1 LKNSVD
7 NALTVGDMRDLARRR
22 LPRFIFDF
30 IDGGAEDEVTLR
42 ENRQAFENIRLR
54 PRVLNGRGKVD
65 LRTSILG
72 LPLGAPMAISP
83 TGMASVAHP
92 SGELHLARAAKAR
105 GVPFSVS
112 TSSSVSLEQLAEVG
126 ARLWF
131 QLYHYQDIDLVRSLL
146 ERAER
151 ANAELLI
158 VTVDVPVLAGRE
170 RDRRNRFALPFRFN
184 SHLVA
189 DAACHP
195 AWALAQLRH
204 GMPRPAMLPAR
215 PEAASLKAGQ
225 TIPAAVLDPELT
237 WDHLAR
243 LRDTWKKP
251 ILIKGI
257 LAAEDAELAASYG
270 FDGVVVSNHGGR
282 QLDGAPASIDAL
294 PQIVQQVGG
303 RMEVLLD
310 GGVRRGSDI
319 VKALALGA
327 RAVMF
332 GRPTLYGLAAGGQ
345 AGAERVLQ
353 TFERELRR
361 AMALLGCRSV
371 AELSPEWLHKNT
383 TSPDAWQIPAVAKGG
398 ASQSDI

>member
-1 LKNSVD
+1 MKQDIGSV
-7 NALTVGDMRDLARRR
+7 LTVDDMRDLARRR

-30 IDGGAEDEVTLR
+30 IDGGAEDEVTMR
-42 ENRQAFENIRLR
+42 ENRAALERVRLK
-54 PRVLNGRGKVD
+54 PRVLNGLAGVD
-65 LRTSILG
+65 LGTSLLG
-72 LPLGAPMAISP
+72 RPMSLPFAISP

-92 SGELHLARAAKAR
+92 AGELHLARAAKAR
-105 GVPFSVS
+105 GVPFSIS
-112 TSSSVSLEQLAEVG
+112 SASSVGFDELAAVG

-131 QLYHYQDIDLVRSLL
+131 QLYHYRDLDLVRSLL

-151 ANAELLI
+151 AEAELLI
-158 VTVDVPVLAGRE
+158 VTIDVPVLAGRE

-204 GMPRPAMLPAR
+204 GMPGPALLPAR
-215 PEAASLKAGQ
+215 AEAATLKAGQ
-225 TIPAAVLDPELT
+225 TIPAAELNPSLC
-237 WDHLAR
+237 WDDLAR
-243 LRDTWKKP
+243 LRDSWNRP
-251 ILIKGI
+251 ILIKGV
-257 LAAEDAELAASYG
+257 LGAEDAELAARYG

-282 QLDGAPASIDAL
+282 QLDGAPATIDAL
-294 PQIVQQVGG
+294 PQVVAQVGG

-310 GGVRRGSDI
+310 GGIRRGTDI
-319 VKALALGA
+319 IQALALGA

-353 TFERELRR
+353 TFEFELRR
-361 AMALLGCRSV
+361 AMTLLGCAAVSD
-371 AELSPEWLHKNT
+371 LSPDWLYR
-383 TSPDAWQIPAVAKGG
+383 PQGAPPARRQAAKPQ
-398 ASQSDI
+398 ASLAAI